1 MSFSEIFPMND
12 NSVEIGE
19 KVKTTLRT
27 ATGSQQVIG
36 TLIGKSGMDLTPVDL
51 FNDILLSEKDIVN
64 FIKQTGADPYS
75 QELPGL
81 IIQVI
86 FVDFSIW
93 KQGILNFE
101 IYPQKQISYIFFLIF
116 QLSGIYFILRADRY
130 KRQKTF
136 SDEKSRR
143 KRYRFRDWNRCLWKY
158 RRKVFK
164 KIIFSKYKVHEMSLV
179 L

>member
-86 FVDFSIW
+86 FVDFSI
-93 KQGILNFE
+93 
-101 IYPQKQISYIFFLIF
+101 
-116 QLSGIYFILRADRY
+116 
-130 KRQKTF
+130 
-136 SDEKSRR
+136 
-143 KRYRFRDWNRCLWKY
+143 
-158 RRKVFK
+158 
-164 KIIFSKYKVHEMSLV
+164 
-179 L
+179 

>member
-1 MSFSEIFPMND
+1 MSFSEIFPMTE

-75 QELPGL
+75 HELPGL
-81 IIQVI
+81 IIQVTL
-86 FVDFSIW
+86 VDFFHL
-93 KQGILNFE
+93 KPTNFNH
-101 IYPQKQISYIFFLIF
+101 KNIST
-116 QLSGIYFILRADRY
+116 
-130 KRQKTF
+130 KTN
-136 SDEKSRR
+136 ESR
-143 KRYRFRDWNRCLWKY
+143 
-158 RRKVFK
+158 
-164 KIIFSKYKVHEMSLV
+164 IFSNFPTFRHIFYFAG
-179 L
+179 